1 MSSTATVTLQALTSI
16 IGDFVE
22 LSLWSA
28 IEIYVG
34 IMCACMPGMRAFY
47 TRVFRG
53 RKWEKTGASHGY
65 PAVSDTHRKSASDT
79 FASSGTGL
87 RGKIHRKSQFEL
99 MVTETDS
106 TEDLTPKKEGVG
118 RDPC

>member
-1 MSSTATVTLQALTSI
+1 
-16 IGDFVE
+16 
-22 LSLWSA
+22 
-28 IEIYVG
+28 
-34 IMCACMPGMRAFY
+34 
-47 TRVFRG
+47 
-53 RKWEKTGASHGY
+53 
-65 PAVSDTHRKSASDT
+65 VSDTHRKSASDT